1 MVHSQ
6 TMTKFMSNNL
16 ITKSVVKKICKSREL
31 QGLTV
36 ELENSLCYKYN
47 FLHFHEQL

>member
-1 MVHSQ
+1 MLVMIVDSLNGILSKH
-6 TMTKFMSNNL
+6 
-16 ITKSVVKKICKSREL
+16 CKSREL

-36 ELENSLCYKYN
+36 KLENSLCYKYN